1 MYFIVSEVNGFI
13 EEEKGN
19 KYTVFEATDKSNK
32 VLKKH
37 TELWGVIKN
46 EIKTINGGK

>member
-19 KYTVFEATDKSNK
+19 KYIVFEATDKNNK
-32 VLKKH
+32 VLKKTH
-37 TELWGVIKN
+37 WTLGRD
-46 EIKTINGGK
+46 